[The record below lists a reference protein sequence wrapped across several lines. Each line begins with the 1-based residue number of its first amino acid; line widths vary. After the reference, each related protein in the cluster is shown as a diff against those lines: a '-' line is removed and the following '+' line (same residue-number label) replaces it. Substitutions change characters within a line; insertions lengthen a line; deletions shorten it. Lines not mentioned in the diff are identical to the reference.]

1 MAQRVDDL
9 GGAGTRGRSSAG
21 TGGGFA
27 SAVSSNPIA
36 YGTLAFAAGAIIG
49 AIIPL
54 SKRENE
60 LMGEVRDQLVE
71 SAQALAQDTVEKVQ
85 RVAERAADE
94 VKNVAADEASKQG
107 LVL

>member
-9 GGAGTRGRSSAG
+9 GGASPRSSAG

-27 SAVSSNPIA
+27 AAVSANPIA

-71 SAQALAQDTVEKVQ
+71 SAQAIAQDTIEKAQ
-85 RVAERAADE
+85 RVAERTVDE
-94 VKNVAADEASKQG
+94 VKNVAADEAGKQG